1 MSTSAGTSSGPVTP
15 GSEPTHGT
23 VSGHDRGFKKVLGGL
38 DAIVLGF
45 GAMIGFGWVILTGGW
60 INNAGTWGAVL
71 AMVAG
76 GGIMAVVGLVY
87 GELVSSMPAAGGEH
101 NYLMRGMGA
110 RWAFV
115 GSWAITVGYITIV
128 AFEAVAVP
136 RTVGYIFPDV
146 LEQVRLWSVA
156 GSDVYLVWALVGTA
170 CAVIITAINIIGV
183 KQASLVQ
190 TFVVLF
196 LLIIGALMV
205 FGAFRGGS
213 AENMQPAF
221 TGGLGGFFLVLVVVP
236 FLFVGFDV
244 IPQVSEEMHLPA
256 KKLGATIVVSVM
268 MAAAWYV
275 LVVLATSASLPAAD
289 LAVADIAVAD
299 AIGAAFHSQVFANL
313 LLAGGLAGIL
323 TSWNSLLMGASR
335 LLWALG
341 ASRMIPSWF
350 ARIHPRFGTPVNA
363 LLFIGVISAVAPFF
377 GAEMLG
383 WLVDSGSPSIV
394 IAYLMVSIVF
404 LILRRREPE
413 MPRPFRIGGRGP
425 GGLAIGA
432 LSVVLTAGLLSLYIP
447 GMPASLSL
455 PPYIVFALWWVLGA
469 VFLLRIPRGI
479 GPGPDAEERLVA
491 AKQG

>member
-1 MSTSAGTSSGPVTP
+1 M
-15 GSEPTHGT
+15 
-23 VSGHDRGFKKVLGGL
+23 
-38 DAIVLGF
+38 LGF

-60 INNAGTWGAVL
+60 INDAGTWGAVL
-71 AMVAG
+71 AMLAG
-76 GGIMAVVGLVY
+76 GAIMAVVGLVY
-87 GELVSSMPAAGGEH
+87 GELVAALPAAGGEH

-136 RTVGYIFPDV
+136 RTIGYIAPGL
-146 LEQVRLWSVA
+146 LEHVKLWEVA
-156 GSDVYLVWALVGTA
+156 GSEVYLVWALVGTVF
-170 CAVIITAINIIGV
+170 AVIITGINIIGV
-183 KQASLVQ
+183 KQASVVQ

-196 LLIIGALMV
+196 LLIIGAMMV
-205 FGAFRGGS
+205 VGAFTGGS
-213 AENMQPAF
+213 AANMEPAF

-244 IPQVSEEMHLPA
+244 IPQVSEEMHIPA

-268 MAAAWYV
+268 MAAVWYV
-275 LVVLATSASLPAAD
+275 VVVLATSASLPAAE

-299 AIGAAFHSQVFANL
+299 AIGAAFGSQVFANL

-341 ASRMIPSWF
+341 ASRMIPTWF

-363 LLFIGVISAVAPFF
+363 LVFVGVISAVAPFF
-377 GAEMLG
+377 GQEMLG

-394 IAYLMVSIVF
+394 MAYLMVSIVF
-404 LILRRREPE
+404 VILRRREPD
-413 MPRPFRIGGRGP
+413 MTRPFRIGGRGHGGMLI
-425 GGLAIGA
+425 GGL
-432 LSVVLTAGLLSLYIP
+432 SVLLCAALLSLYIP
-447 GMPASLSL
+447 GMPASLTV
-455 PPYIVFALWWVLGA
+455 PPYVVFGLWWVLGL
-469 VFLLRIPRGI
+469 VFLVRIPRGI
-479 GPGPDAEERLVA
+479 GPGPDAESRLIA
-491 AKQG
+491 AKSR

>member
-1 MSTSAGTSSGPVTP
+1 MSTSSGSTAGPQPTSPAGHDPA
-15 GSEPTHGT
+15 E
-23 VSGHDRGFKKVLGGL
+23 HDRGFKKVLGGL

-60 INNAGTWGAVL
+60 INDAGTWGAVL
-71 AMVAG
+71 AMLAG

-87 GELVSSMPAAGGEH
+87 GELVASMPAAGGEH

-136 RTVGYIFPDV
+136 RTVGYILPGALD
-146 LEQVRLWSVA
+146 QVKLWSVA

-170 CAVIITAINIIGV
+170 CAVIITGINILGV
-183 KQASLVQ
+183 KQASVVQ

-196 LLIIGALMV
+196 LLIIGAMMV
-205 FGAFRGGS
+205 VGAFTGGS
-213 AENMQPAF
+213 ASNMEPAF

-244 IPQVSEEMHLPA
+244 IPQVSEEMNIPA
-256 KKLGATIVVSVM
+256 KKLGGTIVISVM

-275 LVVLATSASLPAAD
+275 IVVLATSASLPAD
-289 LAVADIAVAD
+289 QLVVADIAVAD
-299 AIGAAFHSQVFANL
+299 AIGAVFHSQVFANL

-341 ASRMIPSWF
+341 ASRMIPTWF

-363 LLFIGVISAVAPFF
+363 LLFVGVISAVAPFF
-377 GAEMLG
+377 GALMLG

-404 LILRRREPE
+404 VILRRREPE

-425 GGLAIGA
+425 GGLVIGA
-432 LSVVLTAGLLSLYIP
+432 LSIVLTAALLSLYIP
-447 GMPASLSL
+447 GMPASLTL

-469 VFLLRIPRGI
+469 VFLFRIPRGI

-491 AKQG
+491 AKQR